1 MGGDMKNYVK
11 KMKNVYYLEYSYP
24 FGAGGAGG
32 AANAPLVGGFDI
44 VFPLGTQN
52 IKANHALIS
61 VDKLSISGAQG
72 ANQANYPLI
81 FQTSIPCA
89 NKFTNLL
96 PDTSAAPVLINQ
108 YTSPSLTSYA
118 ETLDIIP
125 HLEAGAAG
133 AARFSSYVNQNPDRK
148 VLIPNPMGKQFR
160 GQIMAVD
167 AITGAREVNA
177 TITANVILTL
187 RVELLEE
194 EIKD

>member
-1 MGGDMKNYVK
+1 MVLDMKHYVK
-11 KMKNVYYLEYSYP
+11 KMKNVYYLEYAYP

-72 ANQANYPLI
+72 VNQANYPLI

-96 PDTSAAPVLINQ
+96 PDTSVVPAVINQ
-108 YTSPSLTSYA
+108 YTFPSLASYA

-125 HLEAGAAG
+125 HQETGAGG
-133 AARFSSYVNQNPDRK
+133 GTRFSSYVNQNPDRK

-160 GQIMAVD
+160 GQIMTINAV
-167 AITGAREVNA
+167 TGVREIA
-177 TITANVILTL
+177 PTITANVILTL

-194 EIKD
+194 EISN